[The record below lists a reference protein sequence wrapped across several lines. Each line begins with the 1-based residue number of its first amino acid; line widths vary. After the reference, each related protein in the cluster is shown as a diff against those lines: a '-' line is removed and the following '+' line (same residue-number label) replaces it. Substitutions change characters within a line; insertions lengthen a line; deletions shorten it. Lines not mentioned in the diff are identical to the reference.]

1 VDWNYL
7 LWRFDGRIGRRTF
20 WIGFMTV
27 GLIEFA
33 CHLAA
38 QSLDQDRLSSI
49 ISLAFGYPEFAILA
63 KRGHDRNMTTWVP
76 AAFYAYSAL
85 IDFMFVI
92 GAAGTQDDPSSLVVL
107 MTIPWVVFALALL
120 IELGLRKGARGPNRY
135 GPDPLAPPA
144 ITHRDGP
151 TGNGSV

>member
-20 WIGFMTV
+20 WIAFLTV
-27 GLIEFA
+27 GLIELA
-33 CHLAA
+33 CHLVA
-38 QSLDQDRLSSI
+38 QSLDQDRLGSI

-63 KRGHDRNMTTWVP
+63 KRGHDRNVTTWVP
-76 AAFYAYSAL
+76 GAFYAYSSV
-85 IDFMFVI
+85 IDFMYVI
-92 GAAGTQDDPSSLVVL
+92 GAAGTPDDPSSLVVL
-107 MTIPWVVFALALL
+107 MTVPWIVFAIALL
-120 IELGLRKGARGPNRY
+120 IEFGVRKGASGPNRF

-151 TGNGSV
+151 TKD